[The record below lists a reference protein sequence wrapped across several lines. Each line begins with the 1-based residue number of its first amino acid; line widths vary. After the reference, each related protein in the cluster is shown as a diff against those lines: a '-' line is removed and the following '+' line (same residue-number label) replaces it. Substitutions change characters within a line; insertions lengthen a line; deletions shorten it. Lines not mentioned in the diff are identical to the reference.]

1 MIYRLSILI
10 RTEERLDQLAQEL
23 EQLLQISLERKADE
37 YDAWYEH
44 DNDDVYL
51 VVAEHEL
58 ENDREL
64 RFEDYRYDLTI
75 WSKRRPGVEQYNK
88 RWRDDLA
95 PAIFNK
101 LTATGRYELLL
112 YDLLL
117 MEGVQTKLNEFHPR
131 RAAVAALDRQ
141 AVGE

>member
-1 MIYRLSILI
+1 MSYHLSILI
-10 RTEERLDQLAQEL
+10 HTEEPLDRLAQEL
-23 EQLLQISLERKADE
+23 EQLLQISLKRKADE

-51 VVAEHEL
+51 IVAEHEL

-64 RFEDYRYDLTI
+64 RFEDYRYDLAL
-75 WSKRRPGVEQYNK
+75 WPKRRPGVEQYNK
-88 RWRDDLA
+88 KWRDDLA

-101 LTATGRYELLL
+101 LKATGRY
-112 YDLLL
+112 DLMLV
-117 MEGVQTKLNEFHPR
+117 EGVQTKLDEFHR
-131 RAAVAALDRQ
+131 RHPAVAAFDGR